1 MAKVVVTG
9 SAGFIGS
16 HLAELLLT
24 EGHKVTGV
32 DCLLEN
38 SYDSPLKR
46 INLQSLLSH
55 PNFFF
60 LESDL
65 RLKTTELSGAIK
77 GAHQVFHLAAMPGLP
92 LSWEDTRLYID
103 CNIVATQNLIDM
115 IDRDSLTHFIHVS
128 TSSVY
133 GSKALGD
140 ENERTFPVSP
150 YGATKLA
157 AEELLL
163 AQNRVNK
170 FPLTILR
177 YFSVYGPRQRPDMAY
192 TKFIKKI
199 IEGESIEVFGDG
211 TQSRSN
217 TFVLDAVRATID
229 ISKVPPSGQ
238 IYNVGGTQ
246 KIELLEAI
254 KIIGDQLG
262 LKPKL
267 SHGDPRLGDQ
277 LHTFAN
283 TLKLQSIIGN
293 PFNTN
298 FESGI
303 NQQISWIQNSF

>member
-16 HLAELLLT
+16 HLAELLLM
-24 EGHKVTGV
+24 EGHQVTGV

-38 SYDSPLKR
+38 SYDSSLKR

-60 LESDL
+60 LKSDL
-65 RLKTTELSGAIK
+65 RLKTSELSGAIK
-77 GAHQVFHLAAMPGLP
+77 GAHQIFHLAAMPGLP

-103 CNIVATQNLIDM
+103 CNVVATQNLIDM
-115 IDRDSLTHFIHVS
+115 IDRDSLTHFVHVS

-133 GSKALGD
+133 GSEALGG

-163 AQNRVNK
+163 AQNRVNN
-170 FPLTILR
+170 FPLTVLR
-177 YFSVYGPRQRPDMAY
+177 FFSVYGPRQRPDMAY

-199 IEGESIEVFGDG
+199 IEGESIEIFGDG

-217 TFVLDAVRATID
+217 TFVLDAVRATLD

-246 KIELLEAI
+246 RIELLEAI
-254 KIIGDQLG
+254 KIISDQLG
-262 LKPKL
+262 LKPNLIYGK
-267 SHGDPRLGDQ
+267 PRLGDQ
-277 LHTFAN
+277 AHTFAN
-283 TLKLQSIIGN
+283 TGKLQSIIGN
-293 PFNTN
+293 PFKTK
-298 FESGI
+298 FETGVKE
-303 NQQISWIQNSF
+303 QISWIQNSL

>member
-1 MAKVVVTG
+1 MV
-9 SAGFIGS
+9 
-16 HLAELLLT
+16 
-24 EGHKVTGV
+24 
-32 DCLLEN
+32 
-38 SYDSPLKR
+38 
-46 INLQSLLSH
+46 
-55 PNFFF
+55 
-60 LESDL
+60 
-65 RLKTTELSGAIK
+65 
-77 GAHQVFHLAAMPGLP
+77 
-92 LSWEDTRLYID
+92 
-103 CNIVATQNLIDM
+103 
-115 IDRDSLTHFIHVS
+115 DRDSLTHFVHVS

-133 GSKALGD
+133 GSQALGD

-199 IEGESIEVFGDG
+199 IEGESIEIFGDG

-217 TFVLDAVRATID
+217 TFVLDAVRATLD

-262 LKPKL
+262 LKPNL
-267 SHGDPRLGDQ
+267 NYGDPRLGDQ
-277 LHTFAN
+277 VHTFAN
-283 TLKLQSIIGN
+283 TGKLQSIIGN

-298 FESGI
+298 FETGVKE
-303 NQQISWIQNSF
+303 QISWIQNSL